1 MTSKLTLS
9 RPIRLF
15 LLAHG
20 ASAFALGAHQVLLA
34 WLSIGVLHLPAHQVG
49 WVQAASLLP
58 NLGFMLIAGALAD
71 RRNVFSVMQAAQLG
85 LLMAYGFLAILLHS
99 ETLSFLSLM
108 GYAAAV
114 GTANAFLQP
123 AREKVIGELS
133 EQSFQLKITR
143 ASLVQFSLQAC
154 GIGVAALSEQT
165 GILPVVVAQVLAT
178 VLAGM
183 QLWRLRREMVGQG
196 VSLQGVPGSSPS
208 LLHSQILQGLTEA
221 LSDRRIAQ
229 LIGLVSFNGFM
240 HMGVFIVALP
250 LMSRDIYQFNAMQY
264 GLLQFVFVAG
274 MLGAYL
280 LLMFREHIAYPA
292 QGALFSLL
300 YTAIVGFAL
309 SRQPTVAGLYI
320 LIMFWGWI
328 TGYSATHCRLIIQIL
343 AKPEIK
349 GRLMSLYQLMLFGMA
364 PLGALTT
371 GYFSSLSSLSDI
383 FKAMSIASV
392 ALFCLFLFS
401 RSLWKVEQTS
411 N

>member
-1 MTSKLTLS
+1 MTSKLTLP

-20 ASAFALGAHQVLLA
+20 ALAFALGVHQVLLA

-49 WVQAASLLP
+49 WVQAAALLP

-71 RRNVFSVMQAAQLG
+71 RRNVFSVMHTAQLG
-85 LLMAYGFLAILLHS
+85 LLIAYALLAILLQF

-108 GYAAAV
+108 GYAAIV

-154 GIGVAALSEQT
+154 GIAVAALSEQT
-165 GILPVVVAQVLAT
+165 GILSVVVAQVLAT
-178 VLAGM
+178 LLAGM
-183 QLWRLRREMVGQG
+183 QLLRLKREMAGQG
-196 VSLQGVPGSSPS
+196 VILQGVTRSAPS
-208 LLHSQILQGLTEA
+208 MLFRHILQGLVAA

-240 HMGVFIVALP
+240 HMGLFLVALP
-250 LMSRDIYQFNAMQY
+250 LMSRDIYHFNAMKY

-280 LLMFREHIAYPA
+280 LLMFKEHISYPA

-300 YTAIVGFAL
+300 YTAVVGFAL

-320 LIMFWGWI
+320 LVMFWGWVA
-328 TGYSATHCRLIIQIL
+328 GYSATHCRLIIQIL

-371 GYFSSLSSLSDI
+371 GYFSSLYSLSDM
-383 FKAMSIASV
+383 FKTMSIASV

-401 RSLWKVEQTS
+401 RSLWKVEQTR
-411 N
+411 